1 MISVGLWSQRL
12 APGGRVR
19 VIPMSDFRLTSVT
32 LSDEL
37 ADPKGRSTIKMY
49 RVIFPE
55 DSEEEDDEDDED
67 DEEKALEFEEEPI
80 ILASLIPGA
89 VSKSAF

>member
-55 DSEEEDDEDDED
+55 DSEEEDDEDDE
-67 DEEKALEFEEEPI
+67 EKALEFEEEPI